1 MNGVHR
7 MESIMSRL
15 QQFRLILPLLALL
28 TASTGCS
35 WMQPANWGTMYNPF
49 SALGGEGGTLTVR
62 SFDDSDENIRGTF
75 QSGIYTT
82 ADANTATMVLF
93 DGPPENP
100 KAALTIRMFW
110 NPHAGRTPIDATA
123 TNATLQYIL
132 FDDTGKEIAIYSG
145 AGYFYPNNSLG
156 SDSFTG
162 SLWQSSLRIA
172 DKSEGFDDKIGMAR
186 IDGKFT
192 VTRDDLAVN
201 PALHQLNVQIRQRL
215 GRTRLVKSEEH
226 QDNKTTIQ
234 HEMKTIDPIF

>member
-1 MNGVHR
+1 MNGTYF
-7 MESIMSRL
+7 MQSKIPTSRRQTL
-15 QQFRLILPLLALL
+15 LLPLLLILPLC
-28 TASTGCS
+28 TGCS

-62 SFDDSDENIRGTF
+62 SFDESDENIRGTF

-82 ADANTATMVLF
+82 ADANTATMILF
-93 DGPPENP
+93 DGPAENP
-100 KAALTIRMFW
+100 NAALTIRMFW

-132 FDDTGKEIAIYSG
+132 FDETGKEIAIYSG
-145 AGYFYPNNSLG
+145 AGYFYPNNTVG
-156 SDSFTG
+156 SDTFTG

-192 VTRDDLAVN
+192 VTRDDLAVS
-201 PALHQLNVQIRQRL
+201 PALHQLNVQVRERL
-215 GRTRLVKSEEH
+215 GRTRLVKSE
-226 QDNKTTIQ
+226 DANKTIS
-234 HEMKTIDPIF
+234 MK